1 LLGFTVSLL
10 IQKSAS
16 KNCVA
21 VDSEI
26 GNENYVAVNSE
37 IDIQTMPLSIQ
48 KLTAKNFPLP
58 IQKSVAKNYATA
70 DSEINSDGGVISALL
85 LSLFF
90 SLFWCLHSPLLI

>member
-1 LLGFTVSLL
+1 MSLL

-37 IDIQTMPLSIQ
+37 IDIQTMPLPIQ
-48 KLTAKNFPLP
+48 KLTAKNFPLL
-58 IQKSVAKNYATA
+58 IQKSVAKNYAAA
-70 DSEINSDGGVISALL
+70 DSEIDSDGGVISALL
-85 LSLFF
+85 LSLF
-90 SLFWCLHSPLLI
+90 WCLHSPLLI